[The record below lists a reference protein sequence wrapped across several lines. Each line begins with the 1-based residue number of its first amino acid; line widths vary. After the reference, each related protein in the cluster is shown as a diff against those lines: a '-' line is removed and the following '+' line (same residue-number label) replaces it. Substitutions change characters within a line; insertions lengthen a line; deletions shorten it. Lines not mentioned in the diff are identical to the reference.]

1 MDFFNI
7 LFFFPPIIFLAVIAG
22 VIFLVVNLRRRRSR
36 IDDGIGT
43 VRRLYFYTVSF
54 VALMMSANG
63 VMLVGMDV
71 LERLF
76 VGSTLS
82 DSTTRLAW
90 GLALIIVGLPLWALH
105 WRTMV
110 RQVSTIP
117 VEIQSEL
124 RKTYLYLVLGVALA
138 FVMIGAMAVLGQI
151 FSN

>member
-1 MDFFNI
+1 MDFFTI

-54 VALMMSANG
+54 VALMMTANG

-90 GLALIIVGLPLWALH
+90 GLALIIVGLPLWAFH

-110 RQVSTIP
+110 RQVS
-117 VEIQSEL
+117 
-124 RKTYLYLVLGVALA
+124 
-138 FVMIGAMAVLGQI
+138 
-151 FSN
+151 